1 MKWGRGA
8 AGKEGPAAGKE
19 GPAAGAP
26 ARRPDSPKRGAARW
40 LSPGPAPVP
49 KEEDRD
55 PREGEIKE
63 GPYPAGSGRGARS
76 GLHQRPRSARRP
88 GCGGGSPALWPLHN
102 HRKPGPARPGRKTL
116 RPRGGAGQGR
126 WGGAEGAGRGLE
138 EGGAGPEAKPG
149 VSPVGGAL
157 GPMDSPLPGQR
168 EELPAG
174 FPAPLGPV

>member
-1 MKWGRGA
+1 MKRGRGA
-8 AGKEGPAAGKE
+8 AGGE

-76 GLHQRPRSARRP
+76 GLHQRPGSARRP

-116 RPRGGAGQGR
+116 RPRGGAGPG
-126 WGGAEGAGRGLE
+126 GGAGPR
-138 EGGAGPEAKPG
+138 GGAGPEAKPG

-157 GPMDSPLPGQR
+157 GPMDSPLPGQG